1 MPPGSERLTAV
12 APPWLARLNAEQRA
26 AAEHVAGPLLV
37 LAGAGTGKTSVLA
50 ARYQVLTQTRGVAP
64 DRVLVL
70 TFTEKAAAEMLE
82 RIELEAPMLAGERW
96 VCTYHA
102 FAQRL
107 LRVEGWQA
115 GLSGVWRIITPVEEW
130 QLMREV
136 LYELAPPLL
145 FAVQRPHEMIR
156 PLLKLI
162 ERAKQEMVSP
172 GEFQRYADTL
182 PPDDGGEHARFR
194 QAAAVYAR
202 YQERLL
208 ARNQLDFDD
217 TLYYLVELFEQ
228 RPAVRSRYQEQF
240 AYLLIDEFQDTNF
253 AQSRL
258 VEELAARHRNLM
270 AVADDDQAIY
280 KFRGASLAN
289 LQRFLRRF
297 PDAPT
302 VRLEENYRSRAPI
315 LRAANALIAANPG
328 RMEKVLRTPRAGGAP
343 VTAVEAS
350 GAAAEVEVVA
360 ELVQEAIRS
369 GRRRPQDIAILVRAN
384 AHIGAFA
391 RALQRRGIPYQL
403 SGGRGFYQQPEVRD
417 AHAFLRAIADPDDS
431 IALARLLTLPR
442 YRVDPVQ
449 VVRWQ
454 RQAYE
459 GRSSLFAVLRA
470 RARGDEFPQVTRLLH
485 DLESLAAE
493 ALRLDVQDLFFEL
506 MERTQYLDILTHRE
520 PIERQQISAN
530 VQKFAE
536 LIAEFCESQGDHRV
550 SAFLDYLALAE
561 EAQTDEEVAPLE
573 AALEAVQLMTV
584 HQAKGLE
591 FPVVCV
597 VHFVEGRFPQPRRG
611 DPLPLPDALIKEDL
625 PAEGGQLAEERRLAY
640 VAMTRAR
647 EELYLS
653 YARRYEG
660 AKDWRPSPFL
670 REIDLRADDFDF
682 NAPVLRR
689 LVAPEIQMPAAVEA
703 EEASEPRPAQLE
715 FRLEGEPGRTALSFT
730 QIDCYLRC
738 PQMYEYRYVYRL
750 PTRQRA
756 QAQFGRILHLALQ
769 TVLSNADADAPVAWP
784 TVEAAY
790 RHAWESDR
798 FVDRMQEA
806 GLRTLGRSYLRH
818 LWEQGELKKPLLVE
832 QPFSL
837 TINGVRVRGR
847 IDRVDRHPDGTYE
860 LLDYKSGTPHAAREL
875 MGDLQLGL
883 YALAARDV
891 FRFTPLRLAYYYL
904 QTGER
909 VIVEKTADRL
919 QEDRGAVAQ
928 VAAAIAAED
937 FTPRPERWK
946 CSACDFRLLC
956 PSAL

>member
-1 MPPGSERLTAV
+1 MPPTFERAAAV
-12 APPWLARLNAEQRA
+12 VPRWLERLNAEQRA
-26 AAEHVAGPLLV
+26 AAEHGEGPLLV

-50 ARYQVLTQTRGVAP
+50 ARYQVLTQTRGIPP

-82 RIELEAPMLAGERW
+82 RIEQEAPMLGGERW
-96 VCTYHA
+96 ICTYHA

-115 GLSGVWRIITPVEEW
+115 RLSGVARIVAPVEQW

-145 FAVQRPHEMIR
+145 FAVQRPHETIR

-172 GEFQRYADTL
+172 SDLRRYAEPL
-182 PPDDGGEHARFR
+182 PPDGDGENERLR

-202 YQERLL
+202 YQQRLL
-208 ARNQLDFDD
+208 ARSRLDFDD
-217 TLYYLVELFEQ
+217 TIYHLVELLEQ
-228 RPAVRSRYQEQF
+228 RPAVRSRYQEHF
-240 AYLLIDEFQDTNF
+240 AYLMIDEFQDTNF

-258 VEELAARHRNLM
+258 VEELAAQGRNLM
-270 AVADDDQAIY
+270 VVADDDQAIY

-289 LQRFLRRF
+289 LQRFLRLF
-297 PDAPT
+297 PEART

-315 LRAANALIAANPG
+315 LRAANALIAGNPG
-328 RMEKVLRTPRAGGAP
+328 RMEKALRPRHAGGAP
-343 VTAVEAS
+343 VTVVEAR
-350 GAAAEVEVVA
+350 GGAAEVEAVA
-360 ELVQEAIRS
+360 GLVQDAIGT

-384 AHIGAFA
+384 AHLGAFA

-403 SGGRGFYQQPEVRD
+403 SGGRGFFQQPEIKD
-417 AHAFLRAIADPDDS
+417 AQASLHAIANPDDS
-431 IALARLLTLPR
+431 VALARLLTLPR

-459 GRSSLFAVLRA
+459 ERCTLFVVLRT
-470 RARGDEFPQVTRLLH
+470 RAPAEEFPAVARLRR
-485 DLESLAAE
+485 DLESLAAA

-520 PIERQQISAN
+520 AIERQQISAN

-536 LIAEFCESQGDHRV
+536 LIAEFCEGQEDHRL
-550 SAFLDYLALAE
+550 SAFLEYLALAA
-561 EAQTDEEVAPLE
+561 EAQTDEEVAPLD
-573 AALEAVQLMTV
+573 AALDAVQLMTV

-597 VHFVEGRFPQPRRG
+597 VHFVEGRFPQSRRG
-611 DPLPLPDALIKEDL
+611 EPLPLPDALIKEDL
-625 PAEGGQLAEERRLAY
+625 PSGGGQLAEERRLAY

-647 EELYLS
+647 EELFFS
-653 YARRYEG
+653 YAGRYEG

-670 REIDLRADDFDF
+670 REIELRADEFDF
-682 NAPVLRR
+682 NAPAMRR
-689 LVAPEIQMPAAVEA
+689 IAAPELRAPPADPMENR
-703 EEASEPRPAQLE
+703 EPPPAQLE
-715 FRLEGEPGRTALSFT
+715 FQLEGMPARLALSFT

-756 QAQFGRILHLALQ
+756 QAQFGRILHLAIQ
-769 TVLSNADADAPVAWP
+769 TVLANADRDAPIGWP

-790 RHAWESDR
+790 RSAWESVR
-798 FVDRMQEA
+798 FVDRMQEN
-806 GLRTLGRSYLRH
+806 GLRALGCAYLRR
-818 LWEQGELKKPLLVE
+818 LWEEGELKKPLLVE

-837 TINGVRVRGR
+837 TINGVRIRGR
-847 IDRVDRHPDGTYE
+847 IDRVDRLSDGTYE
-860 LLDYKSGTPHAAREL
+860 LLDYKSGAPRAAREL
-875 MGDLQLGL
+875 IDDLQLGL

-891 FRFTPLRLAYYYL
+891 FRFSPLRLAYYYL
-904 QTGER
+904 ESGER
-909 VIVEKTADRL
+909 VVVDKTPARL
-919 QEDRGAVAQ
+919 EEDRESVAR
-928 VAAAIAAED
+928 VAAAIGAED